1 MVSVTTSARFR
12 LTSDQLCELE
22 QRLGT
27 FNVSEVGATASQ
39 SFPIE
44 SISQEEKTSRA

>member
-1 MVSVTTSARFR
+1 MVSVTTSARFW

-27 FNVSEVGATASQ
+27 LNLAEDGATASQ